1 MLISN
6 GSALNILLA
15 NNNRVLNDALKE
27 ADNKTLNNLLKQDS
41 SNSSNSSSSTN
52 TAASSILKE
61 VLNSIKDGTKSNSS
75 LENILK
81 NSTAFKDLGNLSSNL
96 SSLLESIK
104 DDESLQKFKPLL
116 ENFLK
121 NIKDV
126 TPDNLKEQIKNSG
139 IFLENKLS
147 SNPNAKLENLLQ
159 NISNLLKTIDN
170 PEAKNSSQI
179 IDNILK
185 NIPKDGSLKGSEL
198 LNNLKT
204 LVSSL
209 QNLSSSLNSNQTQTL
224 NNLANE
230 LKNFIQNGS
239 MIESKTE
246 NLVQKT
252 LTQTQTSEDENINR
266 ANIEIKS
273 LINNQV
279 KELLNQIK
287 QDLTQN
293 QNIIQNKNILTL
305 IDKLISLPDIFSKS
319 EAILNSVQNSNISN
333 FSNNFATN
341 LNPLLTAL
349 KESLQ
354 AINPK
359 NIEIQN
365 QINSLIKKVENI
377 IQEYTNN
384 QLDNPKDNQ
393 KLDNDF
399 KSILLKMQDE
409 VAQKTDIKSQDSLKT
424 INNLLTQIDMQQLT
438 SLVSNSNFVYI
449 PFFWE
454 MLEDGTVEIKG
465 KEEDKF
471 FCQIKLT
478 LKDFGKID
486 LMLSMYDENK
496 LDMTIYA
503 QREHFK
509 VTLRDNLQKLKLA
522 LNEANIIPMH
532 IKLLD
537 MKEESENKEQKPT
550 NVYQNNYNNDFITS
564 SRIDIKA

>member
-27 ADNKTLNNLLKQDS
+27 ADNKTLNNLLKQD
-41 SNSSNSSSSTN
+41 SSNSSSSTN

-126 TPDNLKEQIKNSG
+126 TADNLKEQIKNSG

-159 NISNLLKTIDN
+159 NISNLIKTIDT

-185 NIPKDGSLKGSEL
+185 NIPKDGSLKSSEL
-198 LNNLKT
+198 VNNLKT
-204 LVSSL
+204 LVNSL
-209 QNLSSSLNSNQTQTL
+209 QNLSNSLNPNQTQTL

-230 LKNFIQNGS
+230 LKNFIQNGV

-246 NLVQKT
+246 NLVPK
-252 LTQTQTSEDENINR
+252 TQTQTPQTEDV
-266 ANIEIKS
+266 NIENTQIKN

-279 KELLNQIK
+279 KELLTQIK

-293 QNIIQNKNILTL
+293 QNIIQNKNILPL
-305 IDKLISLPDIFSKS
+305 IDKLISLPDLFSKS
-319 EAILNSVQNSNISN
+319 EAILNSVQNTNISN

-359 NIEIQN
+359 NSEIQN

-384 QLDNPKDNQ
+384 NLDNPKDNQ

-409 VAQKTDIKSQDSLKT
+409 IAQKTDIKSQDSLKT

-454 MLEDGTVEIKG
+454 MLEDGTVEIKE

-522 LNEANIIPMH
+522 LNEANIIPMNV
-532 IKLLD
+532 KLLD
-537 MKEESENKEQKPT
+537 MKEESETQEQKPT

>member
-27 ADNKTLNNLLKQDS
+27 ADNKTLNNLLKQD
-41 SNSSNSSSSTN
+41 SSNSSSSTN

-126 TPDNLKEQIKNSG
+126 TADNLKEQIKNSG

-159 NISNLLKTIDN
+159 NISNLLKTIDT

-239 MIESKTE
+239 IIESKTE
-246 NLVQKT
+246 NLVSKT

-266 ANIEIKS
+266 ANNEIKS

-384 QLDNPKDNQ
+384 QLDNQKDNQ

-454 MLEDGTVEIKG
+454 MLEDGTVEIKE

>member
-1 MLISN
+1 
-6 GSALNILLA
+6 
-15 NNNRVLNDALKE
+15 
-27 ADNKTLNNLLKQDS
+27 
-41 SNSSNSSSSTN
+41 
-52 TAASSILKE
+52 
-61 VLNSIKDGTKSNSS
+61 
-75 LENILK
+75 
-81 NSTAFKDLGNLSSNL
+81 
-96 SSLLESIK
+96 
-104 DDESLQKFKPLL
+104 
-116 ENFLK
+116 
-121 NIKDV
+121 
-126 TPDNLKEQIKNSG
+126 
-139 IFLENKLS
+139 
-147 SNPNAKLENLLQ
+147 
-159 NISNLLKTIDN
+159 
-170 PEAKNSSQI
+170 
-179 IDNILK
+179 
-185 NIPKDGSLKGSEL
+185 GSLKGSEL
-198 LNNLKT
+198 INNLKT
-204 LVSSL
+204 LVNSL
-209 QNLSSSLNSNQTQTL
+209 QNLSNSLNPNQTQTL

-230 LKNFIQNGS
+230 LKNFIQNGV

-246 NLVQKT
+246 NLVSKT
-252 LTQTQTSEDENINR
+252 LTQTQTSETENINS
-266 ANIEIKS
+266 ANNIKS

-305 IDKLISLPDIFSKS
+305 IDKLISLPDLFSKS
-319 EAILNSVQNSNISN
+319 EAILNSVQNTNISN

-359 NIEIQN
+359 NTEIQN

-384 QLDNPKDNQ
+384 NLDNPKDNQ

-454 MLEDGTVEIKG
+454 MLEDGTVEIKE

-522 LNEANIIPMH
+522 LNEANIIPMNV
-532 IKLLD
+532 KLLD
-537 MKEESENKEQKPT
+537 MKEESETQEQKPT

>member
-41 SNSSNSSSSTN
+41 SNSSSSTN

-61 VLNSIKDGTKSNSS
+61 VLNSIKDGTKSNST

-126 TPDNLKEQIKNSG
+126 TADNLKEQIKNSG

-159 NISNLLKTIDN
+159 NISNLLKTIDT

-230 LKNFIQNGS
+230 LKNFIQNGV

-246 NLVQKT
+246 NLVSKT
-252 LTQTQTSEDENINR
+252 LTQTQTSETENINR
-266 ANIEIKS
+266 ANNEIKS

-305 IDKLISLPDIFSKS
+305 IDKLISLPDLFSKS

-454 MLEDGTVEIKG
+454 MLEDGTVEIKE

-550 NVYQNNYNNDFITS
+550 NVYQNNYNNDFMTS

>member
-27 ADNKTLNNLLKQDS
+27 ADNKTLNNLLKQD
-41 SNSSNSSSSTN
+41 SSNSSSSTN

-116 ENFLK
+116 ESFLK

-159 NISNLLKTIDN
+159 NISNLLKTIDT

-252 LTQTQTSEDENINR
+252 LSQTQTLEDENINR
-266 ANIEIKS
+266 ANNEIKS

-279 KELLNQIK
+279 KELLTQIK

-305 IDKLISLPDIFSKS
+305 IDKLISLPDLFSKS

-384 QLDNPKDNQ
+384 NLDNPKDNQ

-454 MLEDGTVEIKG
+454 MLEDGTVEIKE

-537 MKEESENKEQKPT
+537 MKEESETQEQKPT

>member
-27 ADNKTLNNLLKQDS
+27 ADNKTLNNLLKQD
-41 SNSSNSSSSTN
+41 SSNSSSSTN

-126 TPDNLKEQIKNSG
+126 TADNLKEQIKNSG

-159 NISNLLKTIDN
+159 NISNLLKTIDT

-252 LTQTQTSEDENINR
+252 LTQTQTSETENINS
-266 ANIEIKS
+266 ANNIKS

-293 QNIIQNKNILTL
+293 QNIIQNKNILPL
-305 IDKLISLPDIFSKS
+305 IDKLISLPDLFSKS

-454 MLEDGTVEIKG
+454 MLEDGTVEIKE

>member
-27 ADNKTLNNLLKQDS
+27 ADNKTLNNLLKQD
-41 SNSSNSSSSTN
+41 SSNSSSSTN

-159 NISNLLKTIDN
+159 NISNLLKTIDT

-246 NLVQKT
+246 NLVSKT
-252 LTQTQTSEDENINR
+252 LTQTQTSETENINS
-266 ANIEIKS
+266 ANNNIKS

-279 KELLNQIK
+279 KELLTQIK

-293 QNIIQNKNILTL
+293 QNIIQNKNILPL
-305 IDKLISLPDIFSKS
+305 IDKLISLPDLFSKS

-359 NIEIQN
+359 NTEIQN

-384 QLDNPKDNQ
+384 NLDNPKDNQ

-409 VAQKTDIKSQDSLKT
+409 IAQKTDIKSQDSLKT

-454 MLEDGTVEIKG
+454 MLEDGTVEIKE

-537 MKEESENKEQKPT
+537 MKEESETQEQKPT

>member
-27 ADNKTLNNLLKQDS
+27 ADNKTLNNLLKQD
-41 SNSSNSSSSTN
+41 SSNSSSSTN

-159 NISNLLKTIDN
+159 NISNLLKTIDT

-252 LTQTQTSEDENINR
+252 LTQTQTSETENINS
-266 ANIEIKS
+266 ANNIKS

-384 QLDNPKDNQ
+384 NLDNPKDNQ

-454 MLEDGTVEIKG
+454 MLEDGTVEIKE

>member
-27 ADNKTLNNLLKQDS
+27 ADNKTLNNLLKQD
-41 SNSSNSSSSTN
+41 SSNSSSSTN

-116 ENFLK
+116 ESFLK

-126 TPDNLKEQIKNSG
+126 TADNLKEQIKNSG

-159 NISNLLKTIDN
+159 NISNLIKTIDT

-185 NIPKDGSLKGSEL
+185 NIPKDGSLKSSEL
-198 LNNLKT
+198 VNNLKT

-209 QNLSSSLNSNQTQTL
+209 QNLSNSLNPNQTQTL

-230 LKNFIQNGS
+230 LKNFIQNGV

-246 NLVQKT
+246 NLVPK
-252 LTQTQTSEDENINR
+252 TQTQTPQTEDV
-266 ANIEIKS
+266 NIENTQIKN

-279 KELLNQIK
+279 KELLTQIK

-305 IDKLISLPDIFSKS
+305 IDKLISLPDLFSKS

-384 QLDNPKDNQ
+384 NLDNPKDNQ

-454 MLEDGTVEIKG
+454 MLEDGTVEIKE

-522 LNEANIIPMH
+522 LNEANIIPMNV
-532 IKLLD
+532 KLLD
-537 MKEESENKEQKPT
+537 MKEESETQEQKPT

>member
-27 ADNKTLNNLLKQDS
+27 ADNKTLNNLLKQD
-41 SNSSNSSSSTN
+41 SSNSSSSTN

-126 TPDNLKEQIKNSG
+126 TADNLKEQIKNSG

-159 NISNLLKTIDN
+159 NISNLLKTIDT

-246 NLVQKT
+246 NLVSKT
-252 LTQTQTSEDENINR
+252 LTQTQTSETENINR
-266 ANIEIKS
+266 ANNEIKS

-454 MLEDGTVEIKG
+454 MLEDGTVEIKE

>member
-27 ADNKTLNNLLKQDS
+27 ADNKTLNNLLKQD
-41 SNSSNSSSSTN
+41 SSNSSSSTN

-126 TPDNLKEQIKNSG
+126 TADNLKEQIKNSG

-159 NISNLLKTIDN
+159 NISNLLKTIDT

-198 LNNLKT
+198 VNNLKT

-252 LTQTQTSEDENINR
+252 LTQTQTSETENINS
-266 ANIEIKS
+266 ANNIKS

-305 IDKLISLPDIFSKS
+305 IDKLISLPDLFSKS

-454 MLEDGTVEIKG
+454 MLEDGTVEIKE

>member
-27 ADNKTLNNLLKQDS
+27 ADNKTLNNLLKQD
-41 SNSSNSSSSTN
+41 SSNSSSSTN

-159 NISNLLKTIDN
+159 NISNLLKTIDT

-252 LTQTQTSEDENINR
+252 LTQTQTSETENINS
-266 ANIEIKS
+266 ANNIKS

-305 IDKLISLPDIFSKS
+305 IDKLITLPDLFSKS

-384 QLDNPKDNQ
+384 QLDNLRENQ

-454 MLEDGTVEIKG
+454 MLEDGTVEIKE

>member
-27 ADNKTLNNLLKQDS
+27 ADNKTLNNLLKQD
-41 SNSSNSSSSTN
+41 SSNSSSSTN

-126 TPDNLKEQIKNSG
+126 TADNLKEQIKNSG

-159 NISNLLKTIDN
+159 NISNLLKTIDT

-185 NIPKDGSLKGSEL
+185 NIPKDGSLKSSEL
-198 LNNLKT
+198 VNNLKT

-230 LKNFIQNGS
+230 LKNFIQNGV

-246 NLVQKT
+246 NLVPK
-252 LTQTQTSEDENINR
+252 TQTQTPQTEDV
-266 ANIEIKS
+266 NIENTQIKN

-279 KELLNQIK
+279 KELLTQIK

-293 QNIIQNKNILTL
+293 QNIIQNKNILPL
-305 IDKLISLPDIFSKS
+305 IDKLISLPDLFSKS

-384 QLDNPKDNQ
+384 NLDNPKDNQ

-454 MLEDGTVEIKG
+454 MLEDGTVEIKE

-522 LNEANIIPMH
+522 LNEANIIPMNV
-532 IKLLD
+532 KLLD
-537 MKEESENKEQKPT
+537 MKEESETQEQKPT

>member
-41 SNSSNSSSSTN
+41 SNSSSSTN

-61 VLNSIKDGTKSNSS
+61 VLNSIKDGTKSNST

-126 TPDNLKEQIKNSG
+126 TADNLKEQIKNSG

-159 NISNLLKTIDN
+159 NISNLLKTIDT

-198 LNNLKT
+198 VNNLKT

-246 NLVQKT
+246 NLVPKT
-252 LTQTQTSEDENINR
+252 LTQTQTSETENINS
-266 ANIEIKS
+266 ANNIKS

-305 IDKLISLPDIFSKS
+305 IDKLISLPDLFSKS

-454 MLEDGTVEIKG
+454 MLEDGTVEIKE

>member
-27 ADNKTLNNLLKQDS
+27 ADNKTLNNLLKQD
-41 SNSSNSSSSTN
+41 SSNSSSSTN

-96 SSLLESIK
+96 SSLLDSIK
-104 DDESLQKFKPLL
+104 DDESLEKFKPLL

-126 TPDNLKEQIKNSG
+126 TADNLKEQIKNSG

-147 SNPNAKLENLLQ
+147 SNPNVKLENLLQ
-159 NISNLLKTIDN
+159 NISNLLKTIDT
-170 PEAKNSSQI
+170 PETKNSSQI

-252 LTQTQTSEDENINR
+252 LTQTQTLEDENINR
-266 ANIEIKS
+266 ATSEIKS

-279 KELLNQIK
+279 KELLTQIK

-293 QNIIQNKNILTL
+293 QNIIQNKNILPL
-305 IDKLISLPDIFSKS
+305 IDKLISLPDLFSKS
-319 EAILNSVQNSNISN
+319 EAILNSVQNTNISN

-454 MLEDGTVEIKG
+454 MLEDGTVEIKE

-522 LNEANIIPMH
+522 LNEANIIPMNV
-532 IKLLD
+532 KLLD
-537 MKEESENKEQKPT
+537 MKEESETQEQKPT

>member
-27 ADNKTLNNLLKQDS
+27 ADNKTLNNLLKQD
-41 SNSSNSSSSTN
+41 SSNSSSSTN

-159 NISNLLKTIDN
+159 NISNLLKTIDT

-198 LNNLKT
+198 VNNLKT

-252 LTQTQTSEDENINR
+252 LTQTQTSEDENINS
-266 ANIEIKS
+266 ANNIKS

-305 IDKLISLPDIFSKS
+305 IDKLIALPDLFSKS

-409 VAQKTDIKSQDSLKT
+409 IVQKTDIKSQDSLKT

-454 MLEDGTVEIKG
+454 MLEDGTVEIKE

>member
-27 ADNKTLNNLLKQDS
+27 ADNKTLNNLLKQD
-41 SNSSNSSSSTN
+41 SSNSSSSTN

-126 TPDNLKEQIKNSG
+126 TADNLKEQIKNSG

-159 NISNLLKTIDN
+159 NISNLLKTIDT

-230 LKNFIQNGS
+230 LKNFIQNGV

-246 NLVQKT
+246 NLVPKT
-252 LTQTQTSEDENINR
+252 LTQTQTSEGEDINR
-266 ANIEIKS
+266 ANNNIKS

-279 KELLNQIK
+279 KELLTQIK

-305 IDKLISLPDIFSKS
+305 IDKLIALPDLFSKS

-359 NIEIQN
+359 NSEIQN

-384 QLDNPKDNQ
+384 NLDNPKDNQ

-454 MLEDGTVEIKG
+454 MLEDGTVEIKQ

-522 LNEANIIPMH
+522 LNEANIIPMNV
-532 IKLLD
+532 KLLD
-537 MKEESENKEQKPT
+537 MKEESETQEQKPT

>member
-27 ADNKTLNNLLKQDS
+27 ADNKTLNNLLKQD
-41 SNSSNSSSSTN
+41 SSNSSSSTN

-159 NISNLLKTIDN
+159 NISNLLKTIDT

-246 NLVQKT
+246 NLVPKT
-252 LTQTQTSEDENINR
+252 LTQAQTLEDENINR
-266 ANIEIKS
+266 ANSEIKS

-454 MLEDGTVEIKG
+454 MLEDGTVEIKE

>member
-41 SNSSNSSSSTN
+41 SNSSSSTN

-61 VLNSIKDGTKSNSS
+61 VLNSIKDGTKSNST

-126 TPDNLKEQIKNSG
+126 TADNLKEQIKNSG

-159 NISNLLKTIDN
+159 NISNLLKTIDT

-252 LTQTQTSEDENINR
+252 LTQTQTSETENINS
-266 ANIEIKS
+266 ANNIKS

-454 MLEDGTVEIKG
+454 MLEDGTVEIKQ

>member
-27 ADNKTLNNLLKQDS
+27 ADNKTLNNLLKQD
-41 SNSSNSSSSTN
+41 SSNSSSSTN

-159 NISNLLKTIDN
+159 NISNLLKTIDT

-252 LTQTQTSEDENINR
+252 LTQTQTSEDENINS
-266 ANIEIKS
+266 ANNNIKS

-305 IDKLISLPDIFSKS
+305 IDKLISLPDLFSKS

-454 MLEDGTVEIKG
+454 MLEDGTVEIKE

>member
-27 ADNKTLNNLLKQDS
+27 ADNKTLNNLLKQD
-41 SNSSNSSSSTN
+41 SSNSSSSTN

-159 NISNLLKTIDN
+159 NISNLLKTIDT

-185 NIPKDGSLKGSEL
+185 NIPKDGSLKSSEL
-198 LNNLKT
+198 VNNLKT

-246 NLVQKT
+246 NLVPKT
-252 LTQTQTSEDENINR
+252 LTQAQTLEDENINS
-266 ANIEIKS
+266 ANNNIKS

-279 KELLNQIK
+279 KELLTQIK

-293 QNIIQNKNILTL
+293 QNIIQNKNILPL
-305 IDKLISLPDIFSKS
+305 IDKLISLPDLFSKS

-454 MLEDGTVEIKG
+454 MLEDGTVEIKE

>member
-41 SNSSNSSSSTN
+41 SNSSSSTN

-61 VLNSIKDGTKSNSS
+61 VLNSIKDGTKSNST

-126 TPDNLKEQIKNSG
+126 TADNLKEQIKNSG

-159 NISNLLKTIDN
+159 NISNLLKTIDT

-185 NIPKDGSLKGSEL
+185 NIPKDGSLKSSEL
-198 LNNLKT
+198 VNNLKT

-246 NLVQKT
+246 NLVPK
-252 LTQTQTSEDENINR
+252 TQTQTPQTEDVDV
-266 ANIEIKS
+266 ANTQIKN

-279 KELLNQIK
+279 KELLTQIK

-293 QNIIQNKNILTL
+293 QNIIQNKNILPL
-305 IDKLISLPDIFSKS
+305 IDKLISLPDLFSKS

-384 QLDNPKDNQ
+384 KLDNPKDNQ

-454 MLEDGTVEIKG
+454 MLEDGTVEIKE

-537 MKEESENKEQKPT
+537 MKEESETQEQKPT

>member
-27 ADNKTLNNLLKQDS
+27 ADNKTLNNLLKQD
-41 SNSSNSSSSTN
+41 SSNSSSSTN

-126 TPDNLKEQIKNSG
+126 TADNLKEQIKNSG

-159 NISNLLKTIDN
+159 NISNLLKTIDT

-252 LTQTQTSEDENINR
+252 LTQTQTSETENINS
-266 ANIEIKS
+266 ANNIKS

-305 IDKLISLPDIFSKS
+305 IDKLIALPDLFSKS

-454 MLEDGTVEIKG
+454 MLEDATVEIKQ

-503 QREHFK
+503 QREHIK

-522 LNEANIIPMH
+522 LNEANIIPMNV
-532 IKLLD
+532 KLLD

>member
-27 ADNKTLNNLLKQDS
+27 ADNKTLNNLLKQD
-41 SNSSNSSSSTN
+41 SSNSSSSTN

-126 TPDNLKEQIKNSG
+126 TADNLKEQIKNSG

-159 NISNLLKTIDN
+159 NISNLLKTIDT

-252 LTQTQTSEDENINR
+252 LTQTQTSETENINS
-266 ANIEIKS
+266 ANNIKS

-305 IDKLISLPDIFSKS
+305 IDKLISLPDLFSKS

-454 MLEDGTVEIKG
+454 MLEDGTVEIKE

-509 VTLRDNLQKLKLA
+509 VTLRDNLQKLKIA

>member
-27 ADNKTLNNLLKQDS
+27 ADNKTLNNLLKQD
-41 SNSSNSSSSTN
+41 SSNSSSSTN

-126 TPDNLKEQIKNSG
+126 TADNLKEQIKNSG

-159 NISNLLKTIDN
+159 NISNLLKTIDT

-266 ANIEIKS
+266 ANSEIKS

-305 IDKLISLPDIFSKS
+305 IDKLIALPDLFSKS

-454 MLEDGTVEIKG
+454 MLEDGTVEIKE

>member
-27 ADNKTLNNLLKQDS
+27 ADNKTLNNLLKQD
-41 SNSSNSSSSTN
+41 SSNSSSSTN

-159 NISNLLKTIDN
+159 NISNLLKTIDT

-252 LTQTQTSEDENINR
+252 LTQTQTSETENINR
-266 ANIEIKS
+266 ANSEIKS

-305 IDKLISLPDIFSKS
+305 IDKLISLPDLFSKS

-409 VAQKTDIKSQDSLKT
+409 VSQKTDIKSQDSLKT

-454 MLEDGTVEIKG
+454 MLEDGTVEIKE

-509 VTLRDNLQKLKLA
+509 VTLRDNLQKLKIA

>member
-27 ADNKTLNNLLKQDS
+27 ADNKTLNNLLKQD
-41 SNSSNSSSSTN
+41 SSNSSSSTN

-159 NISNLLKTIDN
+159 NISNLLKNIDT
-170 PEAKNSSQI
+170 PEVKNSSQI

-252 LTQTQTSEDENINR
+252 LTQTQTSETENINS
-266 ANIEIKS
+266 ANNIKS

-454 MLEDGTVEIKG
+454 MLEDGTVEIKE

>member
-41 SNSSNSSSSTN
+41 SNSSSSTN

-61 VLNSIKDGTKSNSS
+61 VLNSIKDGTKSNST

-116 ENFLK
+116 ESFLK

-126 TPDNLKEQIKNSG
+126 TADNLKEQIKNSG

-159 NISNLLKTIDN
+159 NISNLLKTIDT

-185 NIPKDGSLKGSEL
+185 NIPKDGSLKSSEL
-198 LNNLKT
+198 VNNLKT

-266 ANIEIKS
+266 ANSEIKS

-279 KELLNQIK
+279 KELLTQIK

-293 QNIIQNKNILTL
+293 QNIAQNKNILTL
-305 IDKLISLPDIFSKS
+305 IDKLISLPDLFSKS
-319 EAILNSVQNSNISN
+319 EAILNSVQNTNISN

-454 MLEDGTVEIKG
+454 MLEDGTVEIKE

-522 LNEANIIPMH
+522 LNEANIIPMNV
-532 IKLLD
+532 KLLD
-537 MKEESENKEQKPT
+537 MKEESETQEQKPT

>member
-41 SNSSNSSSSTN
+41 SNSSSSTN

-61 VLNSIKDGTKSNSS
+61 VLNSIKDGTKSNST

-126 TPDNLKEQIKNSG
+126 TADNLKEQIKNSG

-159 NISNLLKTIDN
+159 NISNLLKTIDT

-185 NIPKDGSLKGSEL
+185 NIPKDGSLKSSEL
-198 LNNLKT
+198 VNNLKT

-230 LKNFIQNGS
+230 LKNFIQNGV

-246 NLVQKT
+246 NLVPK
-252 LTQTQTSEDENINR
+252 TQTQTPQTEDV
-266 ANIEIKS
+266 NIENTQIKN

-279 KELLNQIK
+279 KELLTQIK

-305 IDKLISLPDIFSKS
+305 IDKLISLPDLFSKS

-384 QLDNPKDNQ
+384 NLDNPKDNQ

-454 MLEDGTVEIKG
+454 MLEDGTVEIKQ

-522 LNEANIIPMH
+522 LNEANIIPMNV
-532 IKLLD
+532 KLLD
-537 MKEESENKEQKPT
+537 MKEESETQEQKPT

>member
-27 ADNKTLNNLLKQDS
+27 ADNKTLNNLLKQD
-41 SNSSNSSSSTN
+41 SSNSSSSTN

-116 ENFLK
+116 ESFLK

-126 TPDNLKEQIKNSG
+126 TADNLKEQIKNSG

-239 MIESKTE
+239 IIESKTE
-246 NLVQKT
+246 NLVPK
-252 LTQTQTSEDENINR
+252 TQTQTPQTEDVDV
-266 ANIEIKS
+266 ANTQIKN

-305 IDKLISLPDIFSKS
+305 IDKLISLPDLFSKS
-319 EAILNSVQNSNISN
+319 EAILNSVQNTNISN

-354 AINPK
+354 AISPK

-384 QLDNPKDNQ
+384 NLDNPKDNQ

-454 MLEDGTVEIKG
+454 MLEDGTVEIKE

-537 MKEESENKEQKPT
+537 MKEESETQEQKPT

>member
-27 ADNKTLNNLLKQDS
+27 ADNKTLNNLLKQD
-41 SNSSNSSSSTN
+41 SSNSSSSTN

-116 ENFLK
+116 ESFLK

-126 TPDNLKEQIKNSG
+126 TADNLKEQIKNSG

-159 NISNLLKTIDN
+159 NISNLLKTIDT

-252 LTQTQTSEDENINR
+252 LTQTQTSETENINS
-266 ANIEIKS
+266 ANNIKS

-305 IDKLISLPDIFSKS
+305 IDKLISLPDLFSKS

-384 QLDNPKDNQ
+384 NLDNPKDNQ

-454 MLEDGTVEIKG
+454 MLEDGTVEIKE

-522 LNEANIIPMH
+522 LNEANIIPMNV
-532 IKLLD
+532 KLLD
-537 MKEESENKEQKPT
+537 MKEESETQEQKPT

>member
-27 ADNKTLNNLLKQDS
+27 ADNKTLNNLLKQD
-41 SNSSNSSSSTN
+41 SSNSSSSTN

-159 NISNLLKTIDN
+159 NISNLLKTIDT

-252 LTQTQTSEDENINR
+252 LTQTPQTEDV
-266 ANIEIKS
+266 NIENTQIKN

-279 KELLNQIK
+279 KELLTQIK

-454 MLEDGTVEIKG
+454 MLEDGTVEIKE

>member
-27 ADNKTLNNLLKQDS
+27 ADNKTLNNLLKQD
-41 SNSSNSSSSTN
+41 SSNSSSSTN

-126 TPDNLKEQIKNSG
+126 TADNLKEQIKNSG

-159 NISNLLKTIDN
+159 NISNLLKTIDT

-246 NLVQKT
+246 NLVSKT
-252 LTQTQTSEDENINR
+252 LTQTQTSETENINS
-266 ANIEIKS
+266 ANNIKS

-305 IDKLISLPDIFSKS
+305 IDKLISLPDLFSKS

-409 VAQKTDIKSQDSLKT
+409 IAQKTDIKSQDSLKT

-454 MLEDGTVEIKG
+454 MLEDGTVEIKE

-522 LNEANIIPMH
+522 LNEANIIPMNV
-532 IKLLD
+532 KLLD
-537 MKEESENKEQKPT
+537 MKEESEYKEQKPT

>member
-27 ADNKTLNNLLKQDS
+27 ADNKTLNNLLKQD
-41 SNSSNSSSSTN
+41 SSNSSSSTN

-126 TPDNLKEQIKNSG
+126 TADNLKEQIKNSG

-159 NISNLLKTIDN
+159 NISNLLKTIDT

-198 LNNLKT
+198 VNNLKT
-204 LVSSL
+204 LVNSL

-239 MIESKTE
+239 MVESKTE
-246 NLVQKT
+246 NLVSKT
-252 LTQTQTSEDENINR
+252 LTQTQTLEDENINS
-266 ANIEIKS
+266 ANNNIKS

-279 KELLNQIK
+279 KELLTQIK

-305 IDKLISLPDIFSKS
+305 IDKLISLPDLFSKS
-319 EAILNSVQNSNISN
+319 EAILNSVQNTNISN

-384 QLDNPKDNQ
+384 KLDNPKDNQ

-409 VAQKTDIKSQDSLKT
+409 IAQKTDIKSQDSLKT

-454 MLEDGTVEIKG
+454 MLEDGTVEIKE

-522 LNEANIIPMH
+522 LNEANIIPMNV
-532 IKLLD
+532 KLLD
-537 MKEESENKEQKPT
+537 MKEESETQEQKPT

>member
-1 MLISN
+1 M
-6 GSALNILLA
+6 
-15 NNNRVLNDALKE
+15 
-27 ADNKTLNNLLKQDS
+27 
-41 SNSSNSSSSTN
+41 
-52 TAASSILKE
+52 
-61 VLNSIKDGTKSNSS
+61 
-75 LENILK
+75 
-81 NSTAFKDLGNLSSNL
+81 
-96 SSLLESIK
+96 
-104 DDESLQKFKPLL
+104 
-116 ENFLK
+116 
-121 NIKDV
+121 
-126 TPDNLKEQIKNSG
+126 
-139 IFLENKLS
+139 
-147 SNPNAKLENLLQ
+147 Q
-159 NISNLLKTIDN
+159 NISNLIKTIDT

-185 NIPKDGSLKGSEL
+185 NIPNDGSLKGSEL

-266 ANIEIKS
+266 ANSEIKS

-279 KELLNQIK
+279 KELLTQIK

-293 QNIIQNKNILTL
+293 QNIIQNKNILPL
-305 IDKLISLPDIFSKS
+305 IDKLISLPDLFSKS
-319 EAILNSVQNSNISN
+319 EAILNSVQNTNISN

-359 NIEIQN
+359 NSEIQN

-384 QLDNPKDNQ
+384 NLDNPKDNQ

-454 MLEDGTVEIKG
+454 MLEDGTVEIKE

-522 LNEANIIPMH
+522 LNEANIIPMNV
-532 IKLLD
+532 KLLD
-537 MKEESENKEQKPT
+537 MKEESETQEKKPT

>member
-27 ADNKTLNNLLKQDS
+27 ADNKTLNNLLKQD
-41 SNSSNSSSSTN
+41 SSNSSSSTN

-126 TPDNLKEQIKNSG
+126 TADNLKEQIKNSG

-159 NISNLLKTIDN
+159 NISNLIKTIDT

-185 NIPKDGSLKGSEL
+185 NIPKDGSLKSSEL
-198 LNNLKT
+198 VNNLKT
-204 LVSSL
+204 LVNSL
-209 QNLSSSLNSNQTQTL
+209 QNLSNSLNPNQTQTL

-230 LKNFIQNGS
+230 LKNFIQNGV

-246 NLVQKT
+246 NIVPKT
-252 LTQTQTSEDENINR
+252 LTQTPQTEDVDV
-266 ANIEIKS
+266 ANTQIKN

-279 KELLNQIK
+279 KELLTQIK

-293 QNIIQNKNILTL
+293 QNIIQNKNILPL
-305 IDKLISLPDIFSKS
+305 IDKLISLPDLFSKS

-359 NIEIQN
+359 NSEIQN

-384 QLDNPKDNQ
+384 NLDNPKDNQ

-454 MLEDGTVEIKG
+454 MLEDGTVEIKE

-522 LNEANIIPMH
+522 LNEANIIPMNV
-532 IKLLD
+532 KLLD
-537 MKEESENKEQKPT
+537 MKEESETQEQKPT

>member
-27 ADNKTLNNLLKQDS
+27 ADNKTLNNLLKQD
-41 SNSSNSSSSTN
+41 SSNSSSSTN

-126 TPDNLKEQIKNSG
+126 TADNLKEQIKNSG

-159 NISNLLKTIDN
+159 NISNLLKTIDT

-185 NIPKDGSLKGSEL
+185 NIPKDGSLKSSEL
-198 LNNLKT
+198 VNNLKT

-230 LKNFIQNGS
+230 LKNFIQNGV

-246 NLVQKT
+246 NLVPKT
-252 LTQTQTSEDENINR
+252 LTQTQTSEGEDINR
-266 ANIEIKS
+266 ANNKIKS

-279 KELLNQIK
+279 KELLTQIK

-293 QNIIQNKNILTL
+293 QNIIQNKNILPL
-305 IDKLISLPDIFSKS
+305 IDKLISLPDLFSKS

-384 QLDNPKDNQ
+384 NLDNPKDNQ

-454 MLEDGTVEIKG
+454 MLEDGTVEIKE

-522 LNEANIIPMH
+522 LNEANIIPMNV
-532 IKLLD
+532 KLLD
-537 MKEESENKEQKPT
+537 MKEESETQEQKPT

>member
-27 ADNKTLNNLLKQDS
+27 ADNKTLNNLLKQD
-41 SNSSNSSSSTN
+41 SSNSSSSTN

-159 NISNLLKTIDN
+159 NISNLLKTIDT

-246 NLVQKT
+246 NLVSKT
-252 LTQTQTSEDENINR
+252 LTQTQTFEDENINS
-266 ANIEIKS
+266 ANNNIKS

-305 IDKLISLPDIFSKS
+305 IDKLIALPDLFSKS

-359 NIEIQN
+359 NTEIQN

-454 MLEDGTVEIKG
+454 MLEDGTVEIKE

>member
-27 ADNKTLNNLLKQDS
+27 ADNKTLNNLLKQD
-41 SNSSNSSSSTN
+41 SSNSSSSTN

-126 TPDNLKEQIKNSG
+126 TADNLKEQIKNSG

-159 NISNLLKTIDN
+159 NISNLLKTIDT

-198 LNNLKT
+198 VNNLKT

-266 ANIEIKS
+266 ANNNIKS

-305 IDKLISLPDIFSKS
+305 IDKLISLPDLFSKS

-384 QLDNPKDNQ
+384 NLDNPKDNQ

-454 MLEDGTVEIKG
+454 MLEDGTVEIKE

-522 LNEANIIPMH
+522 LNEANIIPMNV
-532 IKLLD
+532 KLLD
-537 MKEESENKEQKPT
+537 MKEESETQEQKPT

>member
-1 MLISN
+1 
-6 GSALNILLA
+6 
-15 NNNRVLNDALKE
+15 
-27 ADNKTLNNLLKQDS
+27 
-41 SNSSNSSSSTN
+41 
-52 TAASSILKE
+52 
-61 VLNSIKDGTKSNSS
+61 
-75 LENILK
+75 
-81 NSTAFKDLGNLSSNL
+81 
-96 SSLLESIK
+96 
-104 DDESLQKFKPLL
+104 
-116 ENFLK
+116 
-121 NIKDV
+121 
-126 TPDNLKEQIKNSG
+126 
-139 IFLENKLS
+139 
-147 SNPNAKLENLLQ
+147 LQ
-159 NISNLLKTIDN
+159 NISNLLKTIDT

-252 LTQTQTSEDENINR
+252 LTQTQTSETENINS
-266 ANIEIKS
+266 ANNIKS

-305 IDKLISLPDIFSKS
+305 IDKLIASPDLFSKS

-454 MLEDGTVEIKG
+454 MLEDGTVEIKE

-486 LMLSMYDENK
+486 LMLSMYDEIK